1 MLRKI
6 VALVLVLTMLFVSSS
21 LASAMPKGYEMAVMA
36 DVLKPYIA
44 EYMKPMIEEVSAAK
58 TISKMDAE
66 ILVRSYIALMAL
78 NDIKFMGNLSLLGND
93 AFTEVIDKYLN
104 GTDLLTSDAINL
116 KNAYFEGGNW
126 DDTMGKAISVMTIHV
141 DGIINGEY

>member
-6 VALVLVLTMLFVSSS
+6 VALVLVLTMLFASSS

-126 DDTMGKAISVMTIHV
+126 DDTMGKAISVMTIHI